1 MTVGELLPRDRVLI
15 DAQARRVI
23 VQRDREAE
31 GEQVAAAI
39 DRIMASVQAG
49 YPQWLIQNG
58 DLTGARVPATEPAT
72 AE

>member
-1 MTVGELLPRDRVLI
+1 RVLI
-15 DAQARRVI
+15 DAQARRAI

-49 YPQWLIQNG
+49 HPQWLIQNG
-58 DLTGARVPATEPAT
+58 ALTAAEEPEDAAPAEAPT